1 MELVSFFEICA
12 APGDHRVTQ
21 TCQASPGLFSAP
33 FAARTTA
40 HQRPR
45 PQHQDLTPFS
55 LSPGFHGGY
64 SPERIEAVSPV
75 SSPSLSH
82 EKGAKLLQDADKG
95 HGEHDPRQK
104 QQGEGRDRRCSA

>member
-12 APGDHRVTQ
+12 APGDHTVTQ

-40 HQRPR
+40 RQRPR
-45 PQHQDLTPFS
+45 PQHQGLTPFS

-82 EKGAKLLQDADKG
+82 EKGAKLLQDGDKG